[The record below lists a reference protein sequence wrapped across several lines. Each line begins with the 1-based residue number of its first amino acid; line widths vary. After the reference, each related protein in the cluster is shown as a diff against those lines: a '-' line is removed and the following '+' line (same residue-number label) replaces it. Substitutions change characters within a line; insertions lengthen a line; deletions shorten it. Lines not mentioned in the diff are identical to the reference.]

1 MLFCIEVKIL
11 CCIKSAKYEK
21 EKKKSISQ
29 YGQMDQNFWNGWEV
43 YCFILSLF
51 FIWER
56 SALLYLPKK
65 NKKTNKQ
72 TKSIAFRICLQLVSI
87 LYIYIER
94 ERERERER
102 EIFIWFNFG
111 EIDLFGK
118 SIFLSLAMNM
128 TIFINKEL
136 FCFNM
141 SIFFFFLFSLRKA
154 LSSLQINKYI
164 VGIIIKFIM
173 SQQLNF

>member
-1 MLFCIEVKIL
+1 MKRKKRNQYPNMAKWIKI
-11 CCIKSAKYEK
+11 SEMAEK
-21 EKKKSISQ
+21 
-29 YGQMDQNFWNGWEV
+29 
-43 YCFILSLF
+43 CTALF
-51 FIWER
+51 FHCFLFER
-56 SALLYLPKK
+56 GVHCFTYQKK

-87 LYIYIER
+87 IYIYI
-94 ERERERER
+94 ERERER

-136 FCFNM
+136 FCFNL
-141 SIFFFFLFSLRKA
+141 SIFFFFLF
-154 LSSLQINKYI
+154 
-164 VGIIIKFIM
+164 
-173 SQQLNF
+173 